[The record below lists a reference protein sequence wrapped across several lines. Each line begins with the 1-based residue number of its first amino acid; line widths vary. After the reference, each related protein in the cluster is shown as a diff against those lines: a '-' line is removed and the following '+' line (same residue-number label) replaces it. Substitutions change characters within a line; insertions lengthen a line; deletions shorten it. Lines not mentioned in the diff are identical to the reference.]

1 MVRIKQYQQQVNAE
15 PVAHE
20 YLKADSQGAFGEQ
33 LASAYV
39 SLGES
44 VQNVQHAVLRYNDQ
58 QNRTKAL
65 ELSNELYKWEEEK
78 LNSKNGY
85 YNQFGRN
92 ASGKAQFY
100 IDDFDNYART
110 KAKEIGLDGLG
121 SQQYVEFVINK
132 RKEKISRGIMAH
144 DLKQTQ
150 EAEKNEAGLLLQNL
164 QNSAIEYRNND
175 FELDKNIEDIKKA
188 SNIYGKTANLDDSQI
203 KLLQLGNVSDTLSK
217 VIQSALAEGN
227 LRAKVLFDKYKD
239 KLTPDEQVRLSNAVN
254 NLDNKYMARDFAN
267 KIILNSANEAD
278 AISKAEKIENIE
290 LSDMVLSNVR
300 KHFSQVEQAKNEQQ
314 RQAREQ
320 FYNIA
325 LQKLQNG
332 QALSWD
338 DIPADADAETKLS
351 MMNYV
356 NKNGQPETDNQIWQ
370 TLYDMSVNNAQGFA
384 NEDLNKYR
392 GFISDGEFKQFLKRQ
407 QEIKDGKYYSV
418 IQDDNK
424 LIDAALKEIGLDSGK
439 KEDVAYSE
447 IRAFV
452 REYEARK
459 GRKINDEE
467 IQNIINS
474 LGYKNKDGIKTYKV
488 LEKGMAEKTGFIKD
502 IVNDFVYY
510 QNQHNGE
517 LPSDDEKFKII
528 QKRIEQKQQEK
539 RSTAQQKAITYD
551 YNAQIFKNI
560 SNTAAKPNEQKVLTY
575 FADNQIPQTEK
586 DLGLKLTVTSRYR
599 NQAGSHHSEGL
610 AADVSMSEHNINNR
624 IRIYEKFL
632 AMPNVY
638 RLGTSDVNILTHF
651 AGNKKIVD
659 ERKYDMQHGTN
670 HVNHVHVTLL
680 NPNTQV
686 VNNDTKNK
694 QYRL

>member
-1 MVRIKQYQQQVNAE
+1 MAKIKQYKQQVEAK

-20 YLKADSQGAFGEQ
+20 YLKADTQGAFGEQ
-33 LASAYV
+33 LAQAYF
-39 SLGES
+39 SLGDS

-65 ELSNELYKWEEEK
+65 ELSNELYRWEEEK
-78 LNSKNGY
+78 LHSKDGY

-92 ASGKAQFY
+92 ASGKAQAY

-110 KAKEIGLDGLG
+110 KAKELGLDGFG
-121 SQQYVEFVINK
+121 SEQYVNAVINA

-164 QNSAIEYRNND
+164 QNSAIEYRNNN
-175 FELDKNIEDIKKA
+175 FELDKNLKDIKKA
-188 SNIYGKTANLDDSQI
+188 AHIYGKTANMDNSQI
-203 KLLQLGNVSDTLSK
+203 ELLQKANVSDTISK
-217 VIQSALAEGN
+217 VIQSALSEGN
-227 LRAKVLFDKYKD
+227 LQAKVLFEKYKND
-239 KLTPDEQVRLSNAVN
+239 LTSDEQVRLSNAVN
-254 NLDNKYMARDFAN
+254 NLDNKYTARDFAN
-267 KIILNSANEAD
+267 QIILNSANEAD

-300 KHFSQVEQAKNEQQ
+300 KHYSQVEQAKNEQQ

-325 LQKLQNG
+325 LQKMQNG

-338 DIPADADAETKLS
+338 DIPSDADAETKLS

-539 RSTAQQKAITYD
+539 RGTAQQKAITYD

-624 IRIYEKFL
+624 IRIYEKLL

-670 HVNHVHVTLL
+670 HTNHVHVTLL

>member
-1 MVRIKQYQQQVNAE
+1 MAKIKQYKQQVEAK

-20 YLKADSQGAFGEQ
+20 YLKADTQGAFGEQ
-33 LASAYV
+33 LAQAYF
-39 SLGES
+39 SLGDS

-65 ELSNELYKWEEEK
+65 ELSNELYRWEEEK
-78 LNSKNGY
+78 LHSKDGY

-92 ASGKAQFY
+92 ASGKAQAY

-110 KAKEIGLDGLG
+110 KAKELGLDGLG
-121 SQQYVEFVINK
+121 SQQYVEFVINQ

-164 QNSAIEYRNND
+164 QNSAIEYRNNN
-175 FELDKNIEDIKKA
+175 FELDKNLKDIKKA
-188 SNIYGKTANLDDSQI
+188 AHIYGKTANMDNSQI
-203 KLLQLGNVSDTLSK
+203 ELLQKANVSDTISK
-217 VIQSALAEGN
+217 VIQSALSEGN
-227 LRAKVLFDKYKD
+227 LQAKVLFEKYKND
-239 KLTPDEQVRLSNAVN
+239 LTSDEQVRLSNAVN
-254 NLDNKYMARDFAN
+254 NLDNKYTARDFAN
-267 KIILNSANEAD
+267 QIILNSANEAD

-300 KHFSQVEQAKNEQQ
+300 KHYSQVEQAKNEQQ

-325 LQKLQNG
+325 LQKMQNG

-338 DIPADADAETKLS
+338 DIPSDADAETKLS

-539 RSTAQQKAITYD
+539 RGTAQQKAITYD

-670 HVNHVHVTLL
+670 HTNHVHVTLL

>member
-1 MVRIKQYQQQVNAE
+1 MVRIKQYQQQVEAR

-20 YLKADSQGAFGEQ
+20 YLKADTQGAFGEQ
-33 LASAYV
+33 LANAYV

-65 ELSNELYKWEEEK
+65 ELSNELYRWEEEK
-78 LNSKNGY
+78 LHSKNGY

-92 ASGKAQFY
+92 ASGKAQAY

-110 KAKEIGLDGLG
+110 KAKELGLDGLG
-121 SQQYVEFVINK
+121 SQQYVEFVINQ
-132 RKEKISRGIMAH
+132 RKERISRGIMAH

-175 FELDKNIEDIKKA
+175 FELDKNLKDIKKA
-188 SNIYGKTANLDDSQI
+188 AHIYGKTANMDNSQI
-203 KLLQLGNVSDTLSK
+203 ELLQKANVSDTISK
-217 VIQSALAEGN
+217 VIQSALSEGN
-227 LRAKVLFDKYKD
+227 LQAKVLFEKYKND
-239 KLTPDEQVRLSNAVN
+239 LTSDEQVRLSNAVN
-254 NLDNKYMARDFAN
+254 NLDNKYTARDFAN
-267 KIILNSANEAD
+267 QIILNSANEAD

-300 KHFSQVEQAKNEQQ
+300 KHYSQVEQAKNEQQ

-325 LQKLQNG
+325 LQKMQNG

-338 DIPADADAETKLS
+338 DIPSDADAETKLS

-356 NKNGQPETDNQIWQ
+356 NKNGHPETDNQIWQ
-370 TLYDMSVNNAQGFA
+370 TLYDMSVSNAQGFA

-539 RSTAQQKAITYD
+539 RGTAQQKAITYD

-610 AADVSMSEHNINNR
+610 AADVSMSEHNINNK
-624 IRIYEKFL
+624 IRIYEKLL

-670 HVNHVHVTLL
+670 HTNHVHVTLL

>member
-1 MVRIKQYQQQVNAE
+1 M
-15 PVAHE
+15 
-20 YLKADSQGAFGEQ
+20 
-33 LASAYV
+33 
-39 SLGES
+39 
-44 VQNVQHAVLRYNDQ
+44 RYNDQ

-65 ELSNELYKWEEEK
+65 ELSNELYRWEEEK
-78 LNSKNGY
+78 LHSKNGY

-92 ASGKAQFY
+92 ASGKAQAY

-110 KAKEIGLDGLG
+110 KAKELGLDGLG
-121 SQQYVEFVINK
+121 SQQYVEFVINQ
-132 RKEKISRGIMAH
+132 RKERISRGIMAH

-175 FELDKNIEDIKKA
+175 FELDKNLKDIKKA
-188 SNIYGKTANLDDSQI
+188 AHIYGKTANMDNSQI
-203 KLLQLGNVSDTLSK
+203 ELLQKANVSDTISK
-217 VIQSALAEGN
+217 VIQSALSEGN
-227 LRAKVLFDKYKD
+227 LQAKVLFEKYKND
-239 KLTPDEQVRLSNAVN
+239 LTSDEQVRLSNAVN
-254 NLDNKYMARDFAN
+254 NLDNKYTARDFAN
-267 KIILNSANEAD
+267 QIILNSANEAD

-300 KHFSQVEQAKNEQQ
+300 KHYSQVEQAKNEQQ

-325 LQKLQNG
+325 LQKMQNG

-338 DIPADADAETKLS
+338 DIPSDADAETKLS

-356 NKNGQPETDNQIWQ
+356 NNNGHPETDNQIWQ
-370 TLYDMSVNNAQGFA
+370 TLYDMSVSNAQGFA

-539 RSTAQQKAITYD
+539 RGTAQQKAITYD

-610 AADVSMSEHNINNR
+610 AADVSMSEHNINNK
-624 IRIYEKFL
+624 IRIYEKLL

-659 ERKYDMQHGTN
+659 EIKYDMQHGTN
-670 HVNHVHVTLL
+670 HTNHVHVTLL